1 VCSGF
6 FHSDRNPQSEIES
19 PAAFAGED
27 DVDGLKENAKIKEEE
42 QV

>member
-1 VCSGF
+1 MCSGF

-27 DVDGLKENAKIKEEE
+27 DVDGLKQDPEIKEEG